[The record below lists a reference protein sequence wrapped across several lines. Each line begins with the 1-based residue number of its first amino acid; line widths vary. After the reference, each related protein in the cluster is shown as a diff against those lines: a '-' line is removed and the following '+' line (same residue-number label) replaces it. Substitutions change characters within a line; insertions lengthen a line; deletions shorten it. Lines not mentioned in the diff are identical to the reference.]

1 MYLILKDFMRF
12 KSGLII
18 GIFGLVVVI
27 LGGFYFAIGITL
39 LTYFALLEFF
49 RMAEFTGIK
58 PATKTT
64 LFSCSILIISTYF
77 ELNGILPK
85 EISSSILPISSI
97 AICTWLLI
105 QPKPGKISDI
115 ATSIFGLF
123 YLGFLPSYWIRLREL
138 DTTFI
143 SSNLV
148 QNGFFEINYVSG
160 LSLTLIS
167 CLVIVSSDIGS
178 YFIGKKF
185 GKTSL
190 SPISPSK
197 TIEGFFGGM
206 FCAILTGLLF
216 TYLFNWN
223 NFLLIGLIFGIMI
236 SLMAL
241 IGDLIESMMKRDAKL
256 KDSGNLLPGHGG
268 ILDRIDSYIF
278 IPSLIYYIIVLID
291 YLRIIKN

>member
-1 MYLILKDFMRF
+1 MRF

-85 EISSSILPISSI
+85 EISNSILPISSI

-148 QNGFFEINYVSG
+148 QNGFFEIDYVSG

-167 CLVIVSSDIGS
+167 CLVIVSSDMGS

>member
-1 MYLILKDFMRF
+1 MRF

-18 GIFGLVVVI
+18 GVFGLVVVI
-27 LGGFYFAIGITL
+27 LGDFYFAIGIAG
-39 LTYFALLEFF
+39 LTYFALLELF

-64 LFSCSILIISTYF
+64 LFSCFILIISTYL
-77 ELNGILPK
+77 ELKGIIGE
-85 EISSSILPISSI
+85 EISNAVLPISSI
-97 AICTWLLI
+97 GICTWLLL

-138 DTTFI
+138 DSLFI
-143 SSNLV
+143 GSNYEG
-148 QNGFFEINYVSG
+148 NGFSELGYLSG
-160 LSLTLIS
+160 FNITLIS
-167 CLVIVSSDIGS
+167 CLIIVSSDIGS
-178 YFIGKKF
+178 YFF
-185 GKTSL
+185 GKTFGKKSL

-197 TIEGFFGGM
+197 TVEGLIGGI
-206 FCAILTGLLF
+206 FCSISTGILF

-223 NFLLIGLIFGIMI
+223 NYLIIGIVFGIII

-241 IGDLIESMMKRDAKL
+241 VGDLIESMMKRDAKL

-278 IPSLIYYIIVLID
+278 TPSLIYYVIIALD
-291 YLRIIKN
+291 FLRVTTN

>member
-1 MYLILKDFMRF
+1 MRF

-18 GIFGLVVVI
+18 GLFGLVVVI
-27 LGGFYFAIGITL
+27 LGDFYFAIGIAG
-39 LTYFALLEFF
+39 LTYFALLELF

-64 LFSCSILIISTYF
+64 LFSCFILIISTYL
-77 ELNGILPK
+77 ESKGIIGE
-85 EISSSILPISSI
+85 EISNAVLPISSI
-97 AICTWLLI
+97 GICTWLLL

-138 DTTFI
+138 DSIFI
-143 SSNLV
+143 GSNY
-148 QNGFFEINYVSG
+148 QGNGFSELGYLSG
-160 LSLTLIS
+160 FNITLIS
-167 CLVIVSSDIGS
+167 CLIIVSSDIGS
-178 YFIGKKF
+178 YFF
-185 GKTSL
+185 GKTFGKKSL

-197 TIEGFFGGM
+197 TVEGLIGGI
-206 FCAILTGLLF
+206 FCSISTGILF

-223 NFLLIGLIFGIMI
+223 NYLIIGIVFGIII

-241 IGDLIESMMKRDAKL
+241 VGDLIESMMKRDAKL

-278 IPSLIYYIIVLID
+278 TPSLIYYAIVVLD
-291 YLRIIKN
+291 FLRVTTN

>member
-1 MYLILKDFMRF
+1 MRF

-18 GIFGLVVVI
+18 GLFGLIVVI
-27 LGGFYFAIGITL
+27 LGDFYFAIGIAG
-39 LTYFALLEFF
+39 LTYFALLELF

-64 LFSCSILIISTYF
+64 LFSCFILIISTYL
-77 ELNGILPK
+77 ELKGIIGE
-85 EISSSILPISSI
+85 EISNAVLPISSI
-97 AICTWLLI
+97 GICTWLLL

-138 DTTFI
+138 DSIFI
-143 SSNLV
+143 GSNY
-148 QNGFFEINYVSG
+148 QGNGFSELGYLSG
-160 LSLTLIS
+160 FNITLIS
-167 CLVIVSSDIGS
+167 CLIIVSSDIGS
-178 YFIGKKF
+178 YFF
-185 GKTSL
+185 GKTFGKKSL

-197 TIEGFFGGM
+197 TVEGLIGGI
-206 FCAILTGLLF
+206 FCSISTGILF

-223 NFLLIGLIFGIMI
+223 NYLIIGIVFGIII

-241 IGDLIESMMKRDAKL
+241 VGDLIESMMKRDAKL

-278 IPSLIYYIIVLID
+278 TPSLIYYAIVVLNF
-291 YLRIIKN
+291 LRVTTN

>member
-1 MYLILKDFMRF
+1 MRF

-18 GIFGLVVVI
+18 GVFGLVVVI
-27 LGGFYFAIGITL
+27 LGDFYFAIGITV
-39 LTYFALLEFF
+39 LTYFALLELF

-64 LFSCSILIISTYF
+64 LFSCFILIISTYL
-77 ELNGILPK
+77 ELKGIIGE
-85 EISSSILPISSI
+85 EISNAILPISSI
-97 AICTWLLI
+97 GICTWLLL

-138 DTTFI
+138 DSIFI
-143 SSNLV
+143 GSNYRGD
-148 QNGFFEINYVSG
+148 GFSDLGSISG
-160 LSLTLIS
+160 FSITLIS
-167 CLVIVSSDIGS
+167 CLIIVSSDIGS
-178 YFIGKKF
+178 YFFGKIFGKK
-185 GKTSL
+185 SL

-197 TIEGFFGGM
+197 TVEGLIGGI
-206 FCAILTGLLF
+206 FCSISTGILF

-223 NFLLIGLIFGIMI
+223 NYLIIGIVFGIII

-241 IGDLIESMMKRDAKL
+241 VGDLIESMMKRDAKL

-278 IPSLIYYIIVLID
+278 TPSLIYYVIVFFD
-291 YLRIIKN
+291 YFRNITN

>member
-1 MYLILKDFMRF
+1 MRF

-18 GIFGLVVVI
+18 GVFGLVVVI
-27 LGGFYFAIGITL
+27 LGDFYFAIGITG
-39 LTYFALLEFF
+39 LTYFALLELF

-64 LFSCSILIISTYF
+64 LFSCFILIISTYL
-77 ELNGILPK
+77 ELKGIIGE
-85 EISSSILPISSI
+85 EISNAILPISSI
-97 AICTWLLI
+97 GICTWLLL

-138 DTTFI
+138 DSIFI
-143 SSNLV
+143 GSNY
-148 QNGFFEINYVSG
+148 QGNGFSELGYLSG
-160 LSLTLIS
+160 FNITLIS
-167 CLVIVSSDIGS
+167 CLIIVSSDIGS
-178 YFIGKKF
+178 YFF
-185 GKTSL
+185 GKTFGKKSL

-197 TIEGFFGGM
+197 TVEGLIGGI
-206 FCAILTGLLF
+206 FCSISTGILF

-223 NFLLIGLIFGIMI
+223 NYLIIGIVFGIII

-241 IGDLIESMMKRDAKL
+241 VGDLIESMMKRDAKL

-278 IPSLIYYIIVLID
+278 TPSLIYYAIVALD
-291 YLRIIKN
+291 FLRVTTN

>member
-1 MYLILKDFMRF
+1 MRF
-12 KSGLII
+12 KSGMII
-18 GIFGLVVVI
+18 GLFGLVVVI
-27 LGGFYFAIGITL
+27 LGGFYFSAGITI
-39 LTYFALLEFF
+39 LTYLALLELFS
-49 RMAEFTGIK
+49 MAEFTGIK

-64 LFSCSILIISTYF
+64 LFSSIIIIFSTF
-77 ELNGILPK
+77 LEVNGVIEK
-85 EISSSILPISSI
+85 EISNAILPISSI
-97 AICTWLLI
+97 VICTWLLL

-138 DTTFI
+138 DSIFAN
-143 SSNLV
+143 SKYLED
-148 QNGFFEINYVSG
+148 GFSG
-160 LSLTLIS
+160 LNYISGFSVTLIS
-167 CLVIVSSDIGS
+167 CLIIVASDIGS
-178 YFIGKKF
+178 YFVGKKF

-197 TIEGFFGGM
+197 TVEGLIGGIL
-206 FCAILTGLLF
+206 CAMLMGVLL

-223 NFLLIGLIFGIMI
+223 NYLIIGVVFGIII

-241 IGDLIESMMKRDAKL
+241 AGDLIESMMKRDANI

-278 IPSLIYYIIVLID
+278 TPSLIYYIIVVI
-291 YLRIIKN
+291 NNF

>member
-1 MYLILKDFMRF
+1 MRF

-18 GIFGLVVVI
+18 GVFGLVVVI
-27 LGGFYFAIGITL
+27 LGDFYFAIGIAG
-39 LTYFALLEFF
+39 LTYFALLELF

-64 LFSCSILIISTYF
+64 LFSCFILIISTYL
-77 ELNGILPK
+77 ELKGIIGE
-85 EISSSILPISSI
+85 EISNAILPISSI
-97 AICTWLLI
+97 GICTWLLL

-138 DTTFI
+138 DSIFI
-143 SSNLV
+143 GSNY
-148 QNGFFEINYVSG
+148 QGNGFSELGYLSG
-160 LSLTLIS
+160 FNITLIS
-167 CLVIVSSDIGS
+167 CLIIVSSDIGS
-178 YFIGKKF
+178 YYF
-185 GKTSL
+185 GKTFGKKSL

-197 TIEGFFGGM
+197 TVEGLIGGI
-206 FCAILTGLLF
+206 FCSISTGILF

-223 NFLLIGLIFGIMI
+223 NYLIIGIVFGIII

-241 IGDLIESMMKRDAKL
+241 VGDLIESMMKRDAKL

-278 IPSLIYYIIVLID
+278 TPSLIYYAIVVLD
-291 YLRIIKN
+291 FLRVTTN

>member
-1 MYLILKDFMRF
+1 MRF

-18 GIFGLVVVI
+18 GVFGLVVVI
-27 LGGFYFAIGITL
+27 LGDFYFAIGIAG
-39 LTYFALLEFF
+39 LTYFGLLELF

-64 LFSCSILIISTYF
+64 LFSCFILIISTYL
-77 ELNGILPK
+77 ELKGIIGE
-85 EISSSILPISSI
+85 EISNAVLPISSI
-97 AICTWLLI
+97 GICTWLLL

-138 DTTFI
+138 DSIFI
-143 SSNLV
+143 GSNFEG
-148 QNGFFEINYVSG
+148 NGFSELGYLSG
-160 LSLTLIS
+160 FNITLIS
-167 CLVIVSSDIGS
+167 CLIIVSSDIGS
-178 YFIGKKF
+178 YFF
-185 GKTSL
+185 GKTFGKKSL

-197 TIEGFFGGM
+197 TVEGLIGGI
-206 FCAILTGLLF
+206 FCSISTGILF

-223 NFLLIGLIFGIMI
+223 NYLIIGIVFGIII

-241 IGDLIESMMKRDAKL
+241 VGDLIESMMKRDAKL

-278 IPSLIYYIIVLID
+278 TPSLIYYAIVVLD
-291 YLRIIKN
+291 FLTVTTN